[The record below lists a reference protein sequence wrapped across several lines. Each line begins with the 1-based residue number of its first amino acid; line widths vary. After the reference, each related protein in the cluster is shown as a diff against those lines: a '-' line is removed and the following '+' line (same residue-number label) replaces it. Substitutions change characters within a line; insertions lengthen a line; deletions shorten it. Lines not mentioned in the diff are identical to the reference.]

1 VKLRTLV
8 VGFALFVAACSP
20 LTPRRLVRIDGNWRP
35 QNAIALEK
43 EALPDSGDN
52 INPIRGSKVARAI
65 ASTSWERFETF
76 DVGII
81 EFKEHGGLW
90 SQEQRDLVI
99 DEIRRLANSR
109 GVTLV
114 VYAHGWHHS
123 ARWNDT
129 NLVSFRRVL
138 RFLAKRPV
146 GMRCKPLADGPS
158 SRVVGVYIGW
168 RGESIPVPGLNLT
181 TIWSR
186 KRIAQRIG
194 GPATDHEENNVRAG
208 RQDPSELTA
217 ILLKLEEVRAKAN
230 ETARTDNRPFSSL
243 TITGHSLGGALL
255 LSAMQQIVF
264 KKTIDH
270 PQPIEPTELRRIG
283 DAVILLNPAVEARR
297 YKSFRAEAAAK
308 TFDGKTQRPILLVMS
323 SAGDWPNKIA
333 LRVARF
339 FVTVATPARWPEWHD
354 STTALGFSRA
364 DITHR
369 LDANNETEL
378 VSDLDKLKPAP
389 YPDGLSDEILDP
401 GKFDLNPTRRFG
413 ENLTLTNIR
422 TKENSPFMIINSDK
436 KVIKDHND
444 IFSAGVL
451 SFVVPF
457 VRASE
462 RKGLLPICKVDQVPL
477 QAAK

>member
-1 VKLRTLV
+1 MNRRIAMLLTVLLIT
-8 VGFALFVAACSP
+8 ACSP
-20 LTPRRLVRIDGNWRP
+20 LTPRRLTLVGNQWTP
-35 QNAIALEK
+35 QRQEPVFELADE
-43 EALPDSGDN
+43 D
-52 INPIRGSKVARAI
+52 INPTRATDAAKSI
-65 ASTSWERFETF
+65 SSTTWEHYHSF

-81 EFKEHGGLW
+81 EFTERGALW
-90 SQEQRDLVI
+90 GIEQRKQVMDN
-99 DEIRRLANSR
+99 IRRLAAER

-138 RFLAKRPV
+138 RFLAKRPA
-146 GMRCKPLADGPS
+146 GMHCPAASSPTNS

-194 GPATDHEENNVRAG
+194 GPATDQEERSVKYHLQTR
-208 RQDPSELTA
+208 SELSNVLRELDG
-217 ILLKLEEVRAKAN
+217 IRAKAN
-230 ETARTDNRPFSSL
+230 ETALAGGRPFSSL
-243 TITGHSLGGALL
+243 TITGHSLGGAML

-264 KKTIDH
+264 QKTIDH
-270 PQPIEPTELRRIG
+270 ALPIDQAELQRIG

-297 YKSFRAEAAAK
+297 YKSFRAELAK
-308 TFDGKTQRPILLVMS
+308 TFDGRQRPILMVLS
-323 SAGDWPNKIA
+323 SAGDWPNRIA
-333 LRVARF
+333 LKVARF
-339 FVTVATPARWPEWHD
+339 FVTLGAPPRWREWHD
-354 STTALGFSRA
+354 STTALGFSTF
-364 DITHR
+364 DISHKLVT
-369 LDANNETEL
+369 DDEAAL
-378 VSDLDKLKPAP
+378 VSDLDKLIPAS
-389 YPDGLSDEILDP
+389 YPEGFDDNMAEP
-401 GKFDLNPTRRFG
+401 EKFDLTG
-413 ENLTLTNIR
+413 TLKYGDLLRLERLGKRQYT
-422 TKENSPFMIINSDK
+422 PFLIVNSDK

-462 RKGLLPICKVDQVPL
+462 RKGLLPLCRTQLAMGAP
-477 QAAK
+477 AAK